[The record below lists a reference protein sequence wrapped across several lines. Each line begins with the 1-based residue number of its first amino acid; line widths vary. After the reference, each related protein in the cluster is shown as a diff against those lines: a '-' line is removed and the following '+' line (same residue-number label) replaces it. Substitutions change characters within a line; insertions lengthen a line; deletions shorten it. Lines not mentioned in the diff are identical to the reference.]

1 MLTSK
6 RREELRKIITARES
20 VSVSDMAAYFSV
32 TPETIRRDLSAFA
45 AEGFVSKSYGGATL
59 LRKVNDVSSHDTRV
73 SFCAAEKRRIADSA
87 ASLIAPYDCV
97 FIDHSTTTLNITE
110 HLGTFPVTVVT
121 NSQAVVNRL
130 AEQKDVTLICTG
142 GTFDRA
148 DQGFFGI
155 ETVRYLQSHYFDKA
169 FLSCRSIDMS
179 RGVCAS
185 KESVSEVWRSVI
197 RSSQQVFLLA
207 DHTKIG
213 RPAFTLVSEF
223 SKISRIITDAPLS
236 SEWMQFLNE
245 IGLPVTIAD

>member
-1 MLTSK
+1 M
-6 RREELRKIITARES
+6 R
-20 VSVSDMAAYFSV
+20 DMAAYFSV

-45 AEGFVSKSYGGATL
+45 AEGFVTKSYGSATL
-59 LRKVNDVSSHDTRV
+59 CRKVNEISPHDKRM
-73 SFCAAEKRRIADSA
+73 SCCAEEKRRISA
-87 ASLIAPYDCV
+87 AAAALIAPYDCI

-110 HLGTFPVTVVT
+110 YLDTIPVTVIT
-121 NSQAVVNRL
+121 NSQAVINRL
-130 AEQKDVTLICTG
+130 AGKSNVTLICTG
-142 GTFDRA
+142 GTFDKT

-169 FLSCRSIDMS
+169 FISCRSIDIS

-197 RSSQQVFLLA
+197 KSAQQVFLLV

-223 SKISRIITDAPLS
+223 DRINRIITDEPLS
-236 SEWMQFLNE
+236 SEWIQFLEE
-245 IGLPVTIAD
+245 IGLPATVAP